1 MDRFLSDTDIA
12 DFLDETGAPNIQ
24 IYEQITKYKHAKQ
37 LFQNNNKTY
46 EYAVI
51 FLPVQSKSVGHWQ
64 LVIKT
69 EKAYYFF
76 DSYGEMP
83 NTKVDKYLGTS
94 ANLQRILQQERDRE
108 LIINNAQY
116 QKYSS
121 DIGTCGR
128 WCLFCL
134 YIFHTYSD
142 ADFNLLLDIVLYL
155 MKRFKFNSPDKL
167 VTALVNKTLETPL

>member
-24 IYEQITKYKHAKQ
+24 IYEEITKYKHAKQ

-94 ANLQRILQQERDRE
+94 ANLQKLLQQEKCSGWRPSAAPTSLRFGSRWV
-108 LIINNAQY
+108 AGFR
-116 QKYSS
+116 K
-121 DIGTCGR
+121 CGKTGPF
-128 WCLFCL
+128 LVVGHGEKVV
-134 YIFHTYSD
+134 IFSTFRNFQS
-142 ADFNLLLDIVLYL
+142 A
-155 MKRFKFNSPDKL
+155 
-167 VTALVNKTLETPL
+167 ECG